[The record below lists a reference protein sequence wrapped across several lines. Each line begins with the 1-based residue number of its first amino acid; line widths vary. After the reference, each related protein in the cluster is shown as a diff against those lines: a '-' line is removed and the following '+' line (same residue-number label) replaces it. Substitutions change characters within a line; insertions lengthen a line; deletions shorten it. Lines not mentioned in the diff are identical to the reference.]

1 MPKFS
6 VLTHGSNFLLPAGGS
21 PQRHGFY
28 VCAFVEAA
36 DAEAARG
43 AVPALVRAEPK
54 LRDAVQNPPDDPP
67 RLEFEETEPLA
78 DWPADCVRP
87 LSGFSFYV
95 ETATH
100 DKTGDTAS
108 EEA

>member
-6 VLTHGSNFLLPAGGS
+6 VLTHGSNFLLSAGS
-21 PQRHGFY
+21 PPQKHGFY
-28 VCAFVEAA
+28 VRAFVEAA
-36 DAEAARG
+36 DAEEARG
-43 AVPALVRAEPK
+43 AVPGLLRAEPK
-54 LRDAVQNPPDDPP
+54 LRGAVQNPSDDPP
-67 RLEFEETEPLA
+67 RLEFEETESLA

-95 ETATH
+95 DTAAH
-100 DKTGDTAS
+100 DKTGDADP